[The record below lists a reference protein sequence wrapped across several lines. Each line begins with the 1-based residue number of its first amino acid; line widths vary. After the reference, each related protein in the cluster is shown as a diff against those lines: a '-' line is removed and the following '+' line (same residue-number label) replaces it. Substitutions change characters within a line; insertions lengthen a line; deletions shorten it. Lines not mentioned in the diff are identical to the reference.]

1 MGRGAHRAV
10 LRTGDRVR
18 LDGVVRTVTAIV
30 GTVVRLTDEQG
41 RTGEVSL
48 VEVFTR
54 GVVEEPGP
62 GPANRLAHG
71 VLAGPHQARSGLPAC
86 LARTRSPPPAPP
98 VPGRARPP
106 AWSPTVPSA

>member
-1 MGRGAHRAV
+1 MAGGVHRAV

-41 RTGEVSL
+41 RTADVGL

-54 GVVEEPGP
+54 GAVEEPGP
-62 GPANRLAHG
+62 GSANRLAHG
-71 VLAGPHQARSGLPAC
+71 VCRE
-86 LARTRSPPPAPP
+86 P
-98 VPGRARPP
+98 VKVAV
-106 AWSPTVPSA
+106 WSPTWRAVGGRSA